1 MAPKPIAPG
10 AHGKIG
16 SKEIEPGLWKA
27 WARYR
32 DVDGSTPRV
41 IERTGPTVAE
51 ATLNLQNA
59 FKEQRGTQDTELNSN
74 SRLREAADNYLK
86 RVKRRRKG
94 STYDTYRRWV
104 VGEIVPSIGELRGV
118 ECTPAR
124 LQRYMDKLEIKDRPS
139 TSEPLSSNAR
149 RQIRTCLR
157 GIMQEFVREDVL
169 DRNPVSDMDPIEGG
183 TRKPPRSYDADETRE
198 FLRRVDND
206 QLARRTL
213 LNVLIRFLFY
223 VGCRIGEAL
232 AVRWVDLNLTAHPI
246 KVVDPVLGEQVIPP
260 YSAWINGNIVRVTEE
275 GLRRENGKTEKSQG
289 IVGLPP
295 SLVAVLLFIVPA
307 DVDPYEPVFISGN
320 GTWRDPNNIQTA
332 IRRLRARIGKPTDAT
347 SSAASFNFLNF
358 TTHIGRKSYATALDE
373 AGQSARKIAEALR
386 KASVSD
392 TQNTY
397 MGRRIVNAE
406 AAALIEGYFTS
417 DAA

>member
-1 MAPKPIAPG
+1 MARRPLAPG
-10 AHGKIG
+10 AHGKIS

-27 WARYR
+27 WARFR
-32 DVDGSTPRV
+32 DLDGSKPRL
-41 IERTGPTVAE
+41 IERTGPTATE
-51 ATLNLQNA
+51 ATQNLQAA
-59 FKEQRGTQDTELNSN
+59 FTERCGGPAAGAELTPQ
-74 SRLREAADNYLK
+74 SRLREAAANWLK

-104 VGEIVPSIGELRGV
+104 DNEIVPSIGELRGA

-124 LQRYMDKLEIKDRPS
+124 LQRYMDRLEISDRL
-139 TSEPLSSNAR
+139 TTDEPLSSNAR

-157 GIMQEFVREDVL
+157 GVMQEFVREGVL

-183 TRKPPRSYDADETRE
+183 TRKPPRSYDAAETRE

-213 LNVLIRFLFY
+213 LNVLTRFLFY

-232 AVRWVDLNLTAHPI
+232 AVRWADLNLTAHPV

-260 YSAWINGNIVRVTEE
+260 YSAWINGNIVRVTGE

-289 IVGLPP
+289 IVGLPA
-295 SLVAVLLFIVPA
+295 SLVAVLLFCVPA
-307 DVDPYEPVFISGN
+307 DVDPYEPVFISGS
-320 GTWRDPNNIQTA
+320 GTWRDPNNIQTS
-332 IRRLRARIGKPTDAT
+332 IRRLRARIGKPTDPADN
-347 SSAASFNFLNF
+347 AANFLTF
-358 TTHIGRKSYATALDE
+358 TSHIGRKSYATALDG
-373 AGQSARKIAEALR
+373 AGQSARAIAEALR
-386 KASVSD
+386 KASISD

-406 AAALIEGYFTS
+406 AASLIDGYFTS
-417 DAA
+417 EPS